1 MMKINKKFYI
11 IFLMFLTI
19 VISVKGQS
27 DFMKNIKIKGQLSAW
42 LSPDPANSFQTFTV
56 IRYIPELSAKKE
68 LSKKVSIDAEISLN
82 TFGSA
87 FIHSFDNTDFDGNI
101 KPYRMWIRLSTK
113 QFELRAGLQ
122 KINFGS
128 ATLLR
133 PLMWFDKIDPRDPLQ
148 LTDGV
153 YALLARYYFQNNTN
167 VWLWALYGNSGTK
180 GWEMIPSFNDKVEYG
195 GRFQTPVLTGE
206 LALTYHHR
214 KADLSKI
221 NVQEPLSSTDVLN
234 ENRIALDG
242 KWDIGIGLW
251 FELSLTHQDF
261 DISHLYYRK
270 AINLGAD
277 YTFALGN
284 GLNVMTEFFTY
295 GVSEEVFSS
304 SENIFFSTLSLNYP
318 LGIVDNI
325 STMVYYDWTNK
336 DWYRFINWQRTYDNW
351 SFYLMGFWNPDKF
364 QIYNNQQ
371 DYSFFTGTGVQ
382 FMVVFNH

>member
-1 MMKINKKFYI
+1 
-11 IFLMFLTI
+11 
-19 VISVKGQS
+19 
-27 DFMKNIKIKGQLSAW
+27 
-42 LSPDPANSFQTFTV
+42 
-56 IRYIPELSAKKE
+56 
-68 LSKKVSIDAEISLN
+68 
-82 TFGSA
+82 
-87 FIHSFDNTDFDGNI
+87 
-101 KPYRMWIRLSTK
+101 
-113 QFELRAGLQ
+113 LQ

-128 ATLLR
+128 ATFLR

-167 VWLWALYGNSGTK
+167 IWLWGLYGNDEIK
-180 GWEMIPSFNDKVEYG
+180 GWEIFPSFNDKIEYG
-195 GRFQTPVLTGE
+195 GRIQTPVLTGE
-206 LALTYHHR
+206 LAFTYHHR

-221 NVQEPLSSTDVLN
+221 NLEKPLSSNDFLN
-234 ENRIALDG
+234 ENRIGLDG

-261 DISHLYYRK
+261 DIYNLVYRR

-295 GVSEEVFSS
+295 GMSEEVFSN
-304 SENIFFSTLSLNYP
+304 SENIYFSSLSLNYP
-318 LGIVDNI
+318 LGIIDNF
-325 STMVYYDWTNK
+325 STIVYYDWTNK
-336 DWYRFINWQRTYDNW
+336 DWYRFVNWQQTYDKW

-371 DYSFFTGTGVQ
+371 VS
-382 FMVVFNH
+382 

>member
-1 MMKINKKFYI
+1 MKINKTYYI
-11 IFLMFLTI
+11 SLILFLSFAF
-19 VISVKGQS
+19 SVKGQS
-27 DFMKNIKIKGQLSAW
+27 DFKKNIKFKGQLSAW
-42 LSPDPANSFQTFTV
+42 LSPDPANSFQTFTG

-82 TFGSA
+82 AFGSA
-87 FIHSFDNTDFDGNI
+87 FIHSFDNTSFDGNI
-101 KPYRMWIRLSTK
+101 KPYRMWVRLSTK

-128 ATLLR
+128 ATFLR

-153 YALLARYYFQNNTN
+153 YALLARYYFKNNTN
-167 VWLWALYGNSGTK
+167 IWLWSLYGNGEKK
-180 GWEMIPSFNDKVEYG
+180 GWEMIPSFDDKIEYG
-195 GRFQTPVLTGE
+195 GRIQTPVLSGE

-221 NVQEPLSSTDVLN
+221 DLQESLSSTDILN
-234 ENRIALDG
+234 ENRIGLDG
-242 KWDIGIGLW
+242 KWDLGIGLW
-251 FELSLTHQDF
+251 FEISLTHQDF
-261 DISHLYYRK
+261 DISPLVYRR
-270 AINLGAD
+270 AVNIGAD

-295 GVSEEVFSS
+295 GMSEEIFSS
-304 SENIFFSTLSLNYP
+304 SENIYFSTLSLNYP
-318 LGIVDNI
+318 LGIIDNI
-325 STMVYYDWTNK
+325 SLMVYYDWTNK
-336 DWYRFINWQRTYDNW
+336 DWYRFVNWQQTYDKW

-364 QIYNNQQ
+364 QIYNNRQ
-371 DYSFFTGTGVQ
+371 DYSFFTGTGFQ